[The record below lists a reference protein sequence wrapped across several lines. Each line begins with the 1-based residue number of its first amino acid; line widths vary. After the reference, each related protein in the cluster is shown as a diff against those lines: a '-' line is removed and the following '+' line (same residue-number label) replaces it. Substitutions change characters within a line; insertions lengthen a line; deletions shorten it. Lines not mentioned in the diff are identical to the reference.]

1 MAKQMISDLKE
12 KDHFESYFLAS
23 ERGLGVDRN
32 GKAYLTVALSDASGR
47 LNARAFER
55 VDELA
60 PLFEAGDFIWAKG
73 YVQIFMGRKQ
83 AIIQDVRRAEAGEFQ
98 VNEVVRS
105 AAGDLDEL
113 FKNLRRSM
121 ESLRNEHIRALSL
134 AVLDDPDVKL
144 RLMKAP
150 AAKSIHHAYLGGL
163 LEHVVSIVGIMDF
176 LAGHYPRLHRDL
188 LLFGAFFHDIGK
200 LWELSLDRG
209 IHYSDQGRLVG
220 HMAIACE
227 LIDEKARAI
236 AGFPKELKDVLKHI
250 VLSHHGRHEYGSPQ
264 LPMLPEAL
272 LVAMVDDM
280 DSKMN
285 TLTRFMD
292 QDMEQSDGASKW
304 TNYNPHFERY
314 FYLDFFR
321 RSED

>member
-1 MAKQMISDLKE
+1 M
-12 KDHFESYFLAS
+12 
-23 ERGLGVDRN
+23 
-32 GKAYLTVALSDASGR
+32 
-47 LNARAFER
+47 
-55 VDELA
+55 
-60 PLFEAGDFIWAKG
+60 
-73 YVQIFMGRKQ
+73 FMGRKQ

-98 VNEVVRS
+98 INEVVRS
-105 AAGDLDEL
+105 AAGDLEEL
-113 FKNLRRSM
+113 FKTLRRSM
-121 ESLRNEHIRALSL
+121 ESLRDEYVRALIL

-176 LAGHYPRLHRDL
+176 LAKHYPRLNRDL

-227 LIDEKARAI
+227 LIDEKARTI

-292 QDMEQSDGASKW
+292 QDVEQSDGTPKW